1 MSFAALFYN
10 ACLNFRAHLSDFR
23 GWNEL
28 LLLFWSNLKCYL
40 LVSSI
45 DIIYY
50 VTQQSMKS
58 KTLTVNYSFRTIVKI
73 SIKFLSN
80 IFRMVIV
87 RLDRSD
93 VNRTSD
99 TQTGDSLR
107 NDRAT
112 RQEADVSW
120 GKRYI
125 SPGQGRGPVSL
136 TATISWM
143 NPSRVYGFPLLASP
157 CSFNF
162 FLLTLVSTNKASIWF
177 QTGRR

>member
-1 MSFAALFYN
+1 MFSLSFL
-10 ACLNFRAHLSDFR
+10 
-23 GWNEL
+23 
-28 LLLFWSNLKCYL
+28 
-40 LVSSI
+40 

-50 VTQQSMKS
+50 VMQQSMKS
-58 KTLTVNYSFRTIVKI
+58 KTLTVNYSFRTIIRI

-93 VNRTSD
+93 VNRTPD
-99 TQTGDSLR
+99 IETGDSLR

-125 SPGQGRGPVSL
+125 SPGQGRGPVSP

-143 NPSRVYGFPLLASP
+143 NPSLVYGFPLLASP

-162 FLLTLVSTNKASIWF
+162 FLLTLVSTNKASIRF
-177 QTGRR
+177 QTGKC